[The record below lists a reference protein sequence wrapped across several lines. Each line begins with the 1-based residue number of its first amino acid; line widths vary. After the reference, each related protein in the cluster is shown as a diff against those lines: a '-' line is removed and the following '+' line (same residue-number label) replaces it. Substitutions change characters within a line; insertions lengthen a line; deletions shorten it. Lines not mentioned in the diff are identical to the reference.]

1 MANLTLRILQYV
13 FPRDTVWSFNGAEI
27 VGYSISKN
35 LHFVIEDGM
44 CFSED
49 GTYVLSIY
57 RPADQEHFIN
67 WLPTKEREYSIKYP
81 NDDKLIEERINFKN
95 DKVMV
100 NYRTK
105 IESL

>member
-1 MANLTLRILQYV
+1 MTHMTLNILQYV

-44 CFSED
+44 CNSED
-49 GTYVLSIY
+49 CTYVLSIY
-57 RPADQEHFIN
+57 RPEDQKHFIN

-81 NDDKLIEERINFKN
+81 DDDKLIEERIKF
-95 DKVMV
+95 DDVEVMV
-100 NYRTK
+100 IYKDK
-105 IESL
+105 IKSL

>member
-1 MANLTLRILQYV
+1 MANITINILQYV

-44 CFSED
+44 CTSED

-57 RPADQEHFIN
+57 RPANQKHFIK

-81 NDDKLIEERINFKN
+81 YDDKMIEERINFK
-95 DKVMV
+95 DEEAIV
-100 NYRTK
+100 NYKTK
-105 IESL
+105 IELL

>member
-1 MANLTLRILQYV
+1 MATLGLNILQYV
-13 FPRDTVWSFNGAEI
+13 FPRDTIWSFNGAEL

-44 CFSED
+44 CISED

-57 RPADQEHFIN
+57 RPEDKKHFIN

-81 NDDKLIEERINFKN
+81 NDDKLIEKRINFE
-95 DKVMV
+95 DEEEIV
-100 NYRTK
+100 NYKDK
-105 IESL
+105 IKSL